1 VDDRGLASAA
11 RSADEIMGGTIAMA
25 SKSSTVLNSNTESA
39 LSGTPGAPLRNN
51 DETDLPS
58 VAVVLEDSILGPD
71 REFPLRRERIDF
83 IESDKYRVALVHIEK
98 TSKAA
103 GGNAQPFAAMEHVLV
118 LPLTWRELMVL
129 VRAGVGHSD
138 SGRAGREVRF
148 GQIRVDFSSMEVSRA
163 DRPVALTALEF
174 KALAF
179 LVQNPE
185 RVISRDELLNEVWGY
200 DNYPCTRTVDN
211 HILKLRQKLERDAS
225 HPVHFLTVHRVG
237 YKFVP

>member
-1 VDDRGLASAA
+1 MKRICRLLQWYWKIPFWVLIASFLF
-11 RSADEIMGGTIAMA
+11 GA
-25 SKSSTVLNSNTESA
+25 SGSTLSSRTNIEWHL
-39 LSGTPGAPLRNN
+39 
-51 DETDLPS
+51 
-58 VAVVLEDSILGPD
+58 SILK
-71 REFPLRRERIDF
+71 RRQKR
-83 IESDKYRVALVHIEK
+83 
-98 TSKAA
+98 A

-138 SGRAGREVRF
+138 SERAGREVGF
-148 GQIRVDFSSMEVSRA
+148 AQIRVDFSRMEVSRA

-185 RVISRDELLNEVWGY
+185 RVISRDELLHEVWGY

-211 HILKLRQKLERDAS
+211 HILKLRQKLERDPS

>member
-11 RSADEIMGGTIAMA
+11 RSADEIMGGAIAMA

-39 LSGTPGAPLRNN
+39 LSGTPDAPLRTN

-71 REFPLRRERIDF
+71 GEFPLRCERIDF
-83 IESDKYRVALVHIEK
+83 IESDKYRVALVHIGK
-98 TSKAA
+98 TSKRA
-103 GGNAQPFAAMEHVLV
+103 GRNAQPFAAMEHVLV

-138 SGRAGREVRF
+138 SGRAGREDRF
-148 GQIRVDFSSMEVSRA
+148 AQIRVDFSRMEVSRA

-185 RVISRDELLNEVWGY
+185 RVISRDELLHEVWGY

-211 HILKLRQKLERDAS
+211 HILKLRQKLERDPS

>member
-1 VDDRGLASAA
+1 
-11 RSADEIMGGTIAMA
+11 
-25 SKSSTVLNSNTESA
+25 
-39 LSGTPGAPLRNN
+39 
-51 DETDLPS
+51 
-58 VAVVLEDSILGPD
+58 
-71 REFPLRRERIDF
+71 
-83 IESDKYRVALVHIEK
+83 
-98 TSKAA
+98 
-103 GGNAQPFAAMEHVLV
+103 MEHVLV
-118 LPLTWRELMVL
+118 LPLTWRELMVR
-129 VRAGVGHSD
+129 VRAGVRYSD

-148 GQIRVDFSSMEVSRA
+148 AQIRVDFSRLEVSRA

-211 HILKLRQKLERDAS
+211 HILKLRQKLERDPS

>member
-1 VDDRGLASAA
+1 
-11 RSADEIMGGTIAMA
+11 MA
-25 SKSSTVLNSNTESA
+25 PKSSPVLNSNTESA
-39 LSGTPGAPLRNN
+39 LYGIPGAPLRNN

-71 REFPLRRERIDF
+71 GEFPLRRERIDF
-83 IESDKYRVALVHIEK
+83 IESDKYRVALVHIGK
-98 TSKAA
+98 TSKRA
-103 GGNAQPFAAMEHVLV
+103 GRKAQPFAAMEHVLV
-118 LPLTWRELMVL
+118 LPLTWRELMVR
-129 VRAGVGHSD
+129 VRAGVRYSD

-148 GQIRVDFSSMEVSRA
+148 AQIRVDFSSMEVSRA

-211 HILKLRQKLERDAS
+211 HILKLRQKLERDPS

>member
-1 VDDRGLASAA
+1 MDDRGLASAA

-98 TSKAA
+98 TSKRA

-148 GQIRVDFSSMEVSRA
+148 AQIRVDFSSMEVSRA

-211 HILKLRQKLERDAS
+211 HILKLRQKLERDPS